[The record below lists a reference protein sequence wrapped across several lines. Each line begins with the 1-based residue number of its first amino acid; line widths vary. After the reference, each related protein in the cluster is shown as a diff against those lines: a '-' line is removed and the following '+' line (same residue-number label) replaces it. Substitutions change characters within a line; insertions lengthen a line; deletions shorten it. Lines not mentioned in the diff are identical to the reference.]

1 METPSSAALMTT
13 ASRQREWDE
22 IVSSRARIRIA
33 IVALL
38 LVVVYWAPIRGLLVA
53 RWINDGNWSHG
64 FLIPVFSLYFL
75 YMRRDDLPAG
85 PVKPSYLGA
94 AILAAGLAMYF
105 TFAWVVPMGYP
116 QGVSIVVSIFGLT
129 LLLGGWRVM
138 RVAWFPILFL
148 LLAIPLPHRLYVEM
162 SRPLREWSALA
173 ASTLMPMFISG
184 LHTQAQAL
192 VIDYLTPDGRTGQLN
207 VEQACSGMRL
217 LMSFFTI
224 GLAMSYL
231 GDRPM
236 WQRLVMVACCI
247 PIAVFCNTIRVTL
260 TGLATVAGRADLATG
275 TPHQLLGI
283 VMLALALGLFWLL
296 GYVLNNLFVEVPG
309 EPGGEAQLSNEG
321 SN

>member
-1 METPSSAALMTT
+1 MTVV
-13 ASRQREWDE
+13 SRRRGWDE
-22 IVSSRARIRIA
+22 IVPPATRVRVG

-38 LVVVYWAPIRGLLVA
+38 LVVVYWAPIRSLLVA
-53 RWINDGNWSHG
+53 RWMSDGNWSHG

-75 YMRRDDLPAG
+75 YVKRDELPVG
-85 PVKPSYLGA
+85 PAKPSYLGVPV
-94 AILAAGLAMYF
+94 LALGLSVYF
-105 TFAWVVPMGYP
+105 AFAWVIPMGYP
-116 QGVSIVVSIFGLT
+116 QGVSIVVSIFGVT

-148 LLAIPLPHRLYVEM
+148 LLAIPLPHRTYVEL
-162 SRPLREWSALA
+162 SRPLREWSSVAGA
-173 ASTLMPMFISG
+173 TLMPMFMSG
-184 LHTQAQAL
+184 LYTQAQAL
-192 VIDYLTPDGRTGQLN
+192 VIDYLVTSDVTSEVRTGQLN

-236 WQRLVMVACCI
+236 WQRLVMVVCCV

-260 TGLATVAGRADLATG
+260 TGLAVVAERADLAQG

-283 VMLALALGLFWLL
+283 AMLALSLGLFWLL
-296 GYVLNNLFVEVPG
+296 GYVLSNLVVEVG
-309 EPGGEAQLSNEG
+309 DEPAGAGQVNSEG
-321 SN
+321 FGK

>member
-1 METPSSAALMTT
+1 MT
-13 ASRQREWDE
+13 AGSKQRTWDE
-22 IVSSRARIRIA
+22 IIPPATRVRVA

-38 LVVVYWAPIRGLLVA
+38 LIVVYWAPIRGLLVA
-53 RWINDGNWSHG
+53 RWLNDGNWSHG
-64 FLIPVFSLYFL
+64 FLIPLFSLYFL
-75 YMRRDDLPAG
+75 YMRRDELPVG
-85 PVKPSYLGA
+85 PVKPSYFGA
-94 AILAAGLAMYF
+94 IVVAMGLAMYF

-116 QGVSIVVSIFGLT
+116 QGVSIVISIFGLT

-148 LLAIPLPHRLYVEM
+148 LLAIPLPHRTYVEL
-162 SRPLREWSALA
+162 SRPLREWSSVAGA
-173 ASTLMPMFISG
+173 TMMPMFMSG

-231 GDRPM
+231 GDRPI
-236 WQRLVMVACCI
+236 WQRWVMVVCCV

-260 TGLATVAGRADLATG
+260 TGLATVAGRADLAQG

-296 GYVLNNLFVEVPG
+296 GYVLSNLLVDVQD
-309 EPGGEAQLSNEG
+309 EPAGAGQVKSEG
-321 SN
+321 SSER

>member
-1 METPSSAALMTT
+1 MTT
-13 ASRQREWDE
+13 ASRKRGWDE
-22 IVSSRARIRIA
+22 IISSRARIQIA
-33 IVALL
+33 IVAALF
-38 LVVVYWAPIRGLLVA
+38 VAVYWAPIRGLLVA

-75 YMRRDDLPAG
+75 YMRREDLPVG
-85 PVKPSYLGA
+85 PARPSYFGA
-94 AILAAGLAMYF
+94 VVLTLGLAMYF
-105 TFAWVVPMGYP
+105 AFAWVIPMGYP

-129 LLLGGWRVM
+129 LLLGGWSVM

-148 LLAIPLPHRLYVEM
+148 LLAIPLPHRVYVEA

-173 ASTLMPMFISG
+173 ASTLMPMLMSG

-236 WQRLVMVACCI
+236 WQRLVMIACCI

-260 TGLATVAGRADLATG
+260 TGLATVGGRADLAQG

-283 VMLALALGLFWLL
+283 AMLALALGIFWLL
-296 GYVLNNLFVEVPG
+296 GYILNNLLVEVPE
-309 EPGGEAQLSNEG
+309 EPGGAGQVTNEG